1 MPSMFS
7 DEEFK
12 LMQEAVR
19 KNNPDLADN
28 PDEIRAKMA
37 ELDTMRSEFT
47 TQGLDQ
53 ETAPA
58 IHILL
63 QGRNFLARCIGEP
76 EVPVPDDVARI
87 VAGEEPKQEI
97 DDKHVAV
104 FIEKALLPALAKAYG
119 LIEDLR
125 YEAYTEL
132 NALVKAVAM
141 GKVCG
146 VVAIQVAPT
155 RRIENSIRHDL
166 KSLPGWNIER
176 ASAVALPPCADISV
190 HQIMLGASAIIQ
202 MRKGEYQKPDSDKKF
217 NLAESLPNLAA
228 RMKIPR
234 APIRILVVDDEPKT
248 IEGMMAILGIWPKV
262 TGSTLILTCDKE
274 PVLPDSDIFL
284 LDEAMGQVTGSM
296 IAQSIKKID
305 ARAIMA
311 STTSGGKPAYANWH
325 FANKGSIATDY
336 ESAIGFVNFVNKLIA
351 EHEAKK

>member
-7 DEEFK
+7 DEEFEG
-12 LMQEAVR
+12 MRTAVESMNPGMLSDVEDVQR
-19 KNNPDLADN
+19 K
-28 PDEIRAKMA
+28 IA
-37 ELDTMRSEFT
+37 ELDASRAKFA
-47 TQGLDQ
+47 GKALDM
-53 ETAPA
+53 EIAPA

-125 YEAYTEL
+125 YETYTEL

-146 VVAIQVAPT
+146 VVAIQVDQT

-176 ASAVALPPCADISV
+176 ASSVALPPCADVII
-190 HQIMLGASAIIQ
+190 HQIMLGVSAIIQ
-202 MRKGEYQKPDSDKKF
+202 MKKGAYQKPEDDQKF
-217 NLAESLPNLAA
+217 DLAESLPNLAA
-228 RMKIPR
+228 RMKVPSSPVRVLI
-234 APIRILVVDDEPKT
+234 VDDEPKT
-248 IEGMMAILGIWPKV
+248 IEGMMAILNAWSMV
-262 TGSTLILTCDKE
+262 TATALIQSGNQE
-274 PVLPDSDIFL
+274 PTLPDSDIYL

-296 IAQSIKKID
+296 IASSIKKID
-305 ARAIMA
+305 ARTIVA
-311 STTSGGKPAYANWH
+311 STTSGSKPTYAKWH
-325 FANKGSIATDY
+325 FASKGSITTAY
-336 ESAIGFVNFVNKLIA
+336 QCAVGFVNFVNELIVT
-351 EHEAKK
+351 HEAK